1 MSSFMRRR
9 DVFTRM
15 RTTLKKLFLKSRK
28 KHLTSEINNLLRN
41 RSIDEIDV
49 STSLFLLQRVNVLLS
64 TLIMKRQMTLTLK
77 KMNIRLNNI
86 ERNIAKTIITLISYA
101 IATKTKNQRKV
112 ETTTTII
119 IASYN
124 NINQQRQLEEIKREK
139 TLIFK
144 IKKQKKKNSLRAL
157 FVKKLMKRLQRVE
170 KMKNDVVTTRRLFN
184 ENVKIITRSE
194 KVKNRLTINNSL
206 MKHVASSTYATLRT
220 FEMLA
225 HDVRVIDVQTINQQ
239 KIIQRIENQN
249 EILHS
254 SLRIARVVWSKSAI
268 NEKKKLSSLIVK
280 THNAKQTNRLI
291 KNDLLHEYSQISCEL
306 FVSNCRIKQ
315 CFNCQ
320 RYDHIDKICRHE
332 RRCSVCAKSHD
343 DSTCKVSINKRKCV
357 NYENNHS
364 IWSFQCKIRVTEKNR
379 ISNIWRT
386 KSILHSIKFKNVQH
400 AISRRFD
407 IDAQSTFAHKKITSS
422 TSFFSC
428 SSIET
433 ILIQN
438 EKTTFESIMHLEI
451 ENYFVNEIT
460 SKRTLSQ
467 DLERSMSSSSRQ
479 RSVSVVQ
486 ISSS

>member
-1 MSSFMRRR
+1 
-9 DVFTRM
+9 
-15 RTTLKKLFLKSRK
+15 
-28 KHLTSEINNLLRN
+28 
-41 RSIDEIDV
+41 
-49 STSLFLLQRVNVLLS
+49 
-64 TLIMKRQMTLTLK
+64 
-77 KMNIRLNNI
+77 
-86 ERNIAKTIITLISYA
+86 
-101 IATKTKNQRKV
+101 
-112 ETTTTII
+112 
-119 IASYN
+119 
-124 NINQQRQLEEIKREK
+124 
-139 TLIFK
+139 
-144 IKKQKKKNSLRAL
+144 
-157 FVKKLMKRLQRVE
+157 
-170 KMKNDVVTTRRLFN
+170 
-184 ENVKIITRSE
+184 
-194 KVKNRLTINNSL
+194 
-206 MKHVASSTYATLRT
+206 
-220 FEMLA
+220 
-225 HDVRVIDVQTINQQ
+225 
-239 KIIQRIENQN
+239 
-249 EILHS
+249 
-254 SLRIARVVWSKSAI
+254 LRIARVVWSKSAI